1 MEYGVTDT
9 GFNVKGFNAIQ
20 ESLENRARSLWDDDI
35 DLSEGSV
42 LRKLIDTISLEIA
55 RLWDTSQHVYS
66 SSFVEEAT
74 GDSLD
79 RIGMLVG
86 VYRDPAT
93 FAEGIATFEGDE
105 GLTIDEGFTI
115 QTNDGVKYA
124 TTESGEIDSSEE
136 LELNIRALRPGSNG
150 NVSSLGV
157 VNEFVDH
164 KSGVTSVENTTTI
177 DGGEDRETDSDLRI
191 KIRNA
196 IEVRAKATES
206 AVKRELLDIDGVT
219 SVSLQ
224 ENFDRSVLLYIGGIG
239 DKSEISDE
247 LSDEIDEAIDNVRAF
262 GIPFSWDT
270 PTHSDITIADI
281 YSSTG
286 DLLSTPEDFR
296 VEVTRE
302 DTDEAKETIVDNIM
316 GYINSLDVNEDV
328 VYRKIIGV
336 IYNSGDWVYDV
347 KGMYIA
353 KNYTDEDLDD
363 VFSKDNISIALE
375 EKASIEEDDIMIEVV
390 EI

>member
-124 TTESGEIDSSEE
+124 TTENGEIDSSEE